1 MAANGPPNEC
11 TPAELDAATGHASPL
26 LGAGA
31 LKAPPATWPGH
42 CSTALATSDCS
53 NQLGTTR
60 GALTSPP
67 LAAPTS
73 DAGARPQNRTLDR
86 GPIPVKHAAALD
98 AADLGCGAQASIAVA
113 DESSPTGRIELLPF
127 LLCSSSAVELCR
139 GIADGSATSIPV
151 MHVSEA
157 LAILVYRLVFDRGT
171 RAKELSVRVLVARR
185 LHHPRV
191 AFPRPARHQRL
202 RGG

>member
-1 MAANGPPNEC
+1 M
-11 TPAELDAATGHASPL
+11 
-26 LGAGA
+26 
-31 LKAPPATWPGH
+31 
-42 CSTALATSDCS
+42 
-53 NQLGTTR
+53 
-60 GALTSPP
+60 
-67 LAAPTS
+67 
-73 DAGARPQNRTLDR
+73 
-86 GPIPVKHAAALD
+86 
-98 AADLGCGAQASIAVA
+98 A

-191 AFPRPARHQRL
+191 AVPRPARHQRL